1 MARKNNSLENQ
12 AGAEKQRGRSSQ
24 SSGVLV
30 AKRLLHNKSAIIG
43 ISIILIMVLISVF
56 APYLSPYSY
65 KGMDLSMAK
74 ALPSWSHPMGCD
86 DMGRDILTRL
96 MYGGRYSISIGLLS
110 ALFSTIVGV
119 VIGAVAGFFGGKV
132 DLIIMR
138 FIDIVQSLPSIL
150 MSILVATVLG
160 AGFEM
165 TILALGISSIPG
177 VVRTMRASILTV
189 RKMDYVE
196 ASVSINCSNFRII
209 RKYVIPNAMAPVLCG
224 ISNNVSH
231 GVIAAASLS
240 YIGLGVQPPSPEWG
254 AMLSGAKAYILSYP
268 HMVFFPGVVIMIFVL
283 AFNLFS
289 DALRDAL
296 DPKLKT

>member
-1 MARKNNSLENQ
+1 MKKQTDSLVKQDTARKQKASNQ
-12 AGAEKQRGRSSQ
+12 SAGA
-24 SSGVLV
+24 LV
-30 AKRLLHNKSAIIG
+30 VKRLLHSKSAMLGICVIIVM
-43 ISIILIMVLISVF
+43 ILIAIF

-65 KGMDLSMAK
+65 KGMDLGLAK
-74 ALPSWSHPMGCD
+74 ALPSLAHPMGCD

-110 ALFSTIVGV
+110 ALFSTIIGV
-119 VIGAVAGFFGGKV
+119 IIGAIAGFFGGKV

-138 FIDIVQSLPSIL
+138 FIDIIQSLPSIL

-160 AGFEM
+160 GGFEM
-165 TILALGISSIPG
+165 TVLALGISSVPG

-196 ASVSINCSNFRII
+196 ASVSINCSNFRTI

-254 AMLSGAKAYILSYP
+254 AMLSAAKTYILSYP
-268 HMVFFPGVVIMIFVL
+268 HMVLFPGIIIMIFVL